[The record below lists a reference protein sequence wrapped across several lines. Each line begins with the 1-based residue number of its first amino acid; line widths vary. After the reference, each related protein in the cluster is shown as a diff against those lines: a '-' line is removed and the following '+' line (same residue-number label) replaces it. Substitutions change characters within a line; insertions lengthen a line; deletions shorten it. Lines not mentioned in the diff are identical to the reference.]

1 MLHGT
6 HKKKGSTKAKRKKNI
21 AEASNQLRL
30 RKPTVLQYLNQPKF
44 KAKKMKKRGTIGK
57 DQGKKTIIKDK
68 RAKRHKTSHKLKS

>member
-30 RKPTVLQYLNQPKF
+30 RKPTVLQYLNQQKF
-44 KAKKMKKRGTIGK
+44 KAKKMKK
-57 DQGKKTIIKDK
+57 
-68 RAKRHKTSHKLKS
+68 